1 MSACISAIH
10 CPARA
15 ACFAPDFSSD
25 PRGNGTPSTC
35 ERRFARNFDPRTV
48 PAARP
53 TAAALAAATG
63 PFAFFAAVPMVS
75 ATSVGLLLLPAE
87 GDALRGLPFARRA
100 FFVAALRERRPVE
113 LVPVLELTREE
124 G

>member
-1 MSACISAIH
+1 MSDCISAIH

-35 ERRFARNFDPRTV
+35 ERRFARSFDPSTV

-53 TAAALAAATG
+53 TAAAPAAATG

-75 ATSVGLLLLPAE
+75 ATSLGLLPAE
-87 GDALRGLPFARRA
+87 GDALRELPFARRA

-113 LVPVLELTREE
+113 LVPLLELTREE